1 MESADSTLQLPQG
14 PESWPPA
21 AAWPAAV
28 HTGVGKLKAL
38 AQRWGLEAHGPPI
51 LVAVSGGADS
61 LALAV
66 VAAETQRVT
75 GLQFGAVILDHQLQ
89 QVTAAVAQRTA
100 QLCRT
105 LGLAPVLTDTLEITE
120 QGDGLEA
127 AARQARYDAFVRLA
141 ARARAAGVLTA
152 HTANDQAE
160 QVLLGLARGSGLR
173 SLAGIRNIRQH
184 VVTGYEPVEI
194 GRPLLSLTRDDTE
207 AVCAW
212 AGIQYFQDPMND
224 DLSLLRIRARQHLLP
239 ALTDPAT
246 GLGPGV
252 FGGLVTTAA
261 LAADDLDV
269 LEELAAQTYAK
280 LAVTTA
286 TTIHFPLRQMQDL
299 KPAIL
304 RRVVAHA
311 VQQFHAPQPSAERLS
326 AVQNLVFPPMGRASS
341 AGPVQLEGHVSVY
354 REKVSQEYAKLLVI
368 RSTTSE

>member
-1 MESADSTLQLPQG
+1 MESADSTIQLPHG
-14 PESWPPA
+14 PESWPPS

-28 HTGVGKLKAL
+28 HTGVGKLKAE
-38 AQRWGLEAHGPPI
+38 AQRWGLEANGPPI
-51 LVAVSGGADS
+51 LVGVSGGADS

-173 SLAGIRNIRQH
+173 SLAGIRNSRQH

-207 AVCAW
+207 AVCL

-224 DLSLLRIRARQHLLP
+224 DLSLLRNSSAP
-239 ALTDPAT
+239 APLTCINRSGN
-246 GLGPGV
+246 GLGPE
-252 FGGLVTTAA
+252 F
-261 LAADDLDV
+261 
-269 LEELAAQTYAK
+269 
-280 LAVTTA
+280 LAVWSQLPHLPLTTWTCWRNWPLRPMPSSPTTA

-299 KPAIL
+299 KPAPAA
-304 RRVVAHA
+304 RRHTLYNSSTPRNHLQNAYR
-311 VQQFHAPQPSAERLS
+311 PSRIWCS
-326 AVQNLVFPPMGRASS
+326 HRWGGPPRPDRSS
-341 AGPVQLEGHVSVY
+341 
-354 REKVSQEYAKLLVI
+354 
-368 RSTTSE
+368 